1 MKHISK
7 TFKDKTI
14 GARTKEAKATV
25 MPATTVA
32 SNKEA
37 TDIDPDDSEPEAATT
52 KEQRRWY
59 RLMHRR
65 FGHCGP
71 DILRKLHKVTSL

>member
-14 GARTKEAKATV
+14 GARTKEAKATA
-25 MPATTVA
+25 MPAATVA

-37 TDIDPDDSEPEAATT
+37 TDIDLDNSEPEVATT
-52 KEQRRWY
+52 KEQRR
-59 RLMHRR
+59 
-65 FGHCGP
+65 
-71 DILRKLHKVTSL
+71 